1 MPHAHAHP
9 LDHAIHTATE
19 WVDAVAAQFGTE
31 DHQFVHR
38 VIRAWLH
45 GVRDRLAVVEAVHLG
60 AQLPELLRGIYYE
73 GWDPLAVPVRC
84 DAEQFAARFADEAGV
99 SMADVPKIVWAVSTA
114 FAERL
119 SSWNKVLG
127 LMPADV
133 RALLKP

>member
-19 WVDAVAAQFGTE
+19 WVDAVAAQFGTG

-38 VIRAWLH
+38 IIRAWLH

-73 GWDPLAVPVRC
+73 GWDPLAVPVRV
-84 DAEQFAARFADEAGV
+84 DVVTGSVMEVAVALTVGGVITTTAAFTV
-99 SMADVPKIVWAVSTA
+99 TST
-114 FAERL
+114 
-119 SSWNKVLG
+119 
-127 LMPADV
+127 
-133 RALLKP
+133 